1 MHKKQ
6 REPNLLGAGW
16 QPLNRDIDWNY
27 LSQLWS
33 NNPWEVAHK
42 AFNLASYLADT
53 IGRENYAWWANLLNL
68 FYENTRE
75 EIDEFWN
82 YITPEP
88 LSPDSQYRDILSIE
102 TPVVKSVNRDTI
114 PIEHVLQRLQ
124 EVTVFKILDF
134 LGRPDLIMQYCTG
147 RYFYYPP
154 ERFVSWSKLNSLGS
168 ISAYWSEYEIWLRI
182 DPLYSIER
190 ERRYTLLAKNLSS
203 LVSKVTYNLAVML
216 SGYQS
221 RIGQIHSQFAISS
234 FPADVQNF
242 TDAVQE
248 KVFTQNQLAV
258 LVNGNPGTGKTAWA
272 QAVAKEILAP
282 LGYIIFILDHAAV
295 ENFVPPT
302 YLERV
307 CIIINEADNLA
318 PDRSTEVAQANYK
331 TERILSLLDGTLYQS
346 VIDGGSIQ
354 EQQKLVVLMTCNTTE
369 RLDPAILRKGRV
381 DLISEFTHQFV

>member
-1 MHKKQ
+1 MYKKQ
-6 REPNLLGAGW
+6 KEPNLLGAGW
-16 QPLNRDIDWNY
+16 QPLNRDIDLHY
-27 LSQLWS
+27 LWETWS
-33 NNPWEVAHK
+33 NNPWEVSHK
-42 AFNLASYLADT
+42 ALNVVSYIADA

-82 YITPEP
+82 FITPEP
-88 LSPDSQYRDILSIE
+88 LTPDSRYRDSVSVE
-102 TPVVKSVNRDTI
+102 TPVAKSMTRDLI
-114 PIEHVLQRLQ
+114 PIEHVLLKLQ
-124 EVTVFKILDF
+124 EITIFRLLSF
-134 LGRPDLIMQYCTG
+134 LGRPDLITQYSNSK
-147 RYFYYPP
+147 YFYYPP
-154 ERFVSWSKLNSLGS
+154 EKFVDWNRLKSIGS
-168 ISAYWSEYEIWLRI
+168 ICAYWSEHEIWLRI
-182 DPLYSIER
+182 DPLYSMER
-190 ERRYTLLAKNLSS
+190 DRRYTLMAMKLAP
-203 LVSKVTYNLAVML
+203 LVNKVTYDLAVML

-221 RIGQIHSQFAISS
+221 RIGQVHSQFSLTS

-248 KVFTQNQLAV
+248 KVFTENQLAV
-258 LVNGNPGTGKTAWA
+258 LVYGNPGTGKTVWA

-295 ENFVPPT
+295 ENFVPPS

-318 PDRSTEVAQANYK
+318 PDRSTEVAQSNYK

-346 VIDGGSIQ
+346 VIDESGIQ

-369 RLDPAILRKGRV
+369 RLDPAILRKGRL
-381 DLISEFTHQFV
+381 DLMCEFTHQFI